1 MLLIVS
7 FCFLLSIII
16 SIIGVFAYFVY
27 IDIRQENNNTKSRE
41 TAKQFKIFEGFS
53 IYNTDNVISVIET
66 KDMESMSFIVYNKY
80 IKSIFVYVKNDNG
93 QNRICLKIM
102 LINGNERNWEIGLEK
117 EVAKYLDVKIPL
129 LYQTLNTELRTLV
142 DIGNKS
148 KFIKE
153 VTL

>member
-1 MLLIVS
+1 MLEMCLI
-7 FCFLLSIII
+7 FLIII

-41 TAKQFKIFEGFS
+41 TAKQFTIFEGFS

>member
-1 MLLIVS
+1 MLEMYSI
-7 FCFLLSIII
+7 FLIII

-27 IDIRQENNNTKSRE
+27 IDVKQDIKVNKDKIKRI
-41 TAKQFKIFEGFS
+41 AKQFKIFEGFS
-53 IYNTDNVISVIET
+53 VYNTENAISVVET
-66 KDMESMSFIVYNKY
+66 KDIESVSFVVLNKY
-80 IKSIFVYVKNDNG
+80 IKSIFSYVKTDNG
-93 QNRICLKIM
+93 QNHTCLKIM
-102 LINGNERNWEIGLEK
+102 LTNDTERNWEIGLEK

>member
-1 MLLIVS
+1 MLEMCLI
-7 FCFLLSIII
+7 FLIII

-27 IDIRQENNNTKSRE
+27 IDIRQENNNTKSRK

-102 LINGNERNWEIGLEK
+102 LINGNERNWEIGVEK

-129 LYQTLNTELRTLV
+129 LYQTLNAELHTLV
-142 DIGNKS
+142 SIGNKS

>member
-1 MLLIVS
+1 MLEMCLI
-7 FCFLLSIII
+7 FLIII

>member
-1 MLLIVS
+1 MLEMCLI
-7 FCFLLSIII
+7 FLIII

-27 IDIRQENNNTKSRE
+27 IDIRQENNNTKSRK

-66 KDMESMSFIVYNKY
+66 KNMESMSFIVYNKY
-80 IKSIFVYVKNDNG
+80 IKSIFSYVKTDNG
-93 QNRICLKIM
+93 QNHTCLKIM
-102 LINGNERNWEIGLEK
+102 LTNDTERNWEIGLEK

>member
-1 MLLIVS
+1 MLEMCLI
-7 FCFLLSIII
+7 FLIII

-66 KDMESMSFIVYNKY
+66 KDMESMSFIVF
-80 IKSIFVYVKNDNG
+80 FVYVKNDNG

-117 EVAKYLDVKIPL
+117 EVAKYLDVKLPL
-129 LYQTLNTELRTLV
+129 LYQTLNAELRTLV
-142 DIGNKS
+142 DIGNKP